1 MINTP
6 STTDSLA
13 FFNNHTH
20 EIQRR
25 LSDLLQSSSTS
36 YGRLPAEEQQQLSER
51 ITAALGEMLAQQRPA
66 AIQQLLSAQP
76 GDHQPADML
85 AALDLVRRSVIGAL
99 KSAAANDPAGV
110 AELFEPVSD
119 ALHQLTSAGTAGLLY
134 ESTAEAQHLRRV
146 NQLMRE
152 LHELRDFADLVA
164 TIVRYAEPFD
174 ATRVLLYTAEYDA
187 QGQTI
192 WPIHPSS
199 WERNGSALSADQR
212 AALPNIRLAEL
223 ITQHTGVYVEDAQR
237 TPSADSETRRLLA
250 GLNIGAFFVAPIL
263 LSGRTV
269 GAFAINWPEP
279 RAFSPQERDIL
290 DTIVF
295 HAPFLAQRLLLI
307 SELQTHVGEQ
317 SLLRAD
323 LEMQADELRRFK
335 MLIDNALDGI
345 AVMDPELRL
354 LYANPSFLEL
364 TGWDESALGRATH
377 DSFDPAERQ
386 RLADEVLPEV
396 LRDGDWQ
403 GDIAMQRPDGAAW
416 TASVSAFLISDEQGG
431 AKGISWFFRDI
442 SDQLRDEQE
451 RLQLQEEVIAIQQAA
466 LRELSSPIIPLT
478 EDVLVMPLIG
488 SIDSQR
494 AQQIIEGL
502 LEGVMTYHASTAIL
516 DITGVPVVDTQIAN
530 ALLRAASA
538 VKLLGARMVITGIR
552 PEVAQTLVGLGVG
565 MGEIVTYGTL
575 QAGIASV
582 LRKKEEGRRKK

>member
-1 MINTP
+1 MIHTS
-6 STTDSLA
+6 STAAPLA
-13 FFNNHTH
+13 FFNEHTH

-25 LSDLLQSSSTS
+25 LSDLLQGSTTS
-36 YGRLPAEEQQQLSER
+36 YGRLPAEEQQRLSER
-51 ITAALGEMLAQQRPA
+51 ITAALGETLAHQRPA
-66 AIQQLLSAQP
+66 AIQQILSAQP
-76 GDHQPADML
+76 GDHQPADTL

-99 KSAAANDPAGV
+99 KSVAASDPAG
-110 AELFEPVSD
+110 AADLFEPLSD
-119 ALHQLTSAGTAGLLY
+119 ALHLLTSTGTTGLLY

-152 LHELRDFADLVA
+152 LHELRGFEDLVA

-174 ATRVLLYTAEYDA
+174 ATRVLLYTAEYDTA
-187 QGQTI
+187 WTV
-192 WPIHPSS
+192 HPSS
-199 WERNGSALSADQR
+199 WERGRGTLSADQR
-212 AALPNIRLAEL
+212 AALPDIRLSDL
-223 ITQHTGVYVEDAQR
+223 IAQHNSAYVEDAQH
-237 TPSADSETRRLLA
+237 TLSADPETRRLLA
-250 GLNIGAFFVAPIL
+250 GLNIGAFFIAPIL
-263 LSGRTV
+263 LSGRLV

-279 RAFSPQERDIL
+279 RTFSPQERDIL

-307 SELQTHVGEQ
+307 SELQTHADEQ
-317 SLLRAD
+317 SLLRVD

-345 AVMDPELRL
+345 AVMDPDLRL

-364 TGWDESALGRATH
+364 TGWDASALGRATH
-377 DSFDPAERQ
+377 DSFSPDEQQ
-386 RLADEVLPEV
+386 RIAGEVVPDV
-396 LRDGDWQ
+396 LRNGDWQ
-403 GDIAMQRPDGAAW
+403 GDIAMRRPDGAGW
-416 TASVSAFLISDEQGG
+416 TASVSAFLISDEQGA

-451 RLQLQEEVIAIQQAA
+451 RLRLQEEVIAIQRAA
-466 LRELSSPIIPLT
+466 LRELSIPIIPLT

-502 LEGVMTYHASTAIL
+502 LEGVMTYRASTAIL

-575 QAGIASV
+575 QSGITSV
-582 LRKKEEGRRKK
+582 LRSRK